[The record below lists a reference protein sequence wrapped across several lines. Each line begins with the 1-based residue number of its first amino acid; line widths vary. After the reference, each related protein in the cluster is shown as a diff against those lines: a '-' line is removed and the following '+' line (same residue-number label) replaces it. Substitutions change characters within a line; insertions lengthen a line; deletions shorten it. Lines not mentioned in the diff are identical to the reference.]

1 MADRIKIL
9 GFAGSLREGS
19 YNKKIVRFALKI
31 AEEQGVET
39 EFLDLRDLNIP
50 PYDADLQ
57 EKAFPKGV
65 QEFKNKIR
73 AADAILISS
82 PEYNHASPGVL
93 KNALNWSSRPYG
105 DAAFEGK
112 LVGLMS
118 AAPGRLGGAR
128 ALIDLRTSLNE
139 MGAWVYPP
147 TVSIPGVSRVL
158 DERENITDPELV
170 EVIKDFLSGLISWAK
185 RFQDLKVSK

>member
-1 MADRIKIL
+1 MDKIKVL
-9 GFAGSLREGS
+9 GFAGSLRQGS
-19 YNKKIVRFALKI
+19 YNKQVARFALNLAKE
-31 AEEQGVET
+31 AGAET
-39 EFLDLRDLNIP
+39 EFVDLRDLEIP

-57 EKAFPKGV
+57 ERAFPEGA

-73 AADAILISS
+73 SADAVLISS

-118 AAPGRLGGAR
+118 ASPGNRGGAL
-128 ALIDLRTSLNE
+128 ALVDLKASFEE
-139 MGAWVYPP
+139 MGALVFST
-147 TVSIPGVSRVL
+147 TVSVSNVADVL
-158 DERENITDPELV
+158 DKQGNITNPNIV
-170 EVIKDFLSGLISWAK
+170 KKIKDLISGLILQSQEFK
-185 RFQDLKVSK
+185 S